1 MAKRIT
7 PSQPCTPFELERR
20 RWVEEWGYPT
30 LLNVRRG
37 HEPQLRRWA
46 EAAQR
51 FVYMGRTARL

>member
-1 MAKRIT
+1 MATRT
-7 PSQPCTPFELERR
+7 FSSQPWTPFEQERR
-20 RWVEEWGYPT
+20 RWVEELGYST